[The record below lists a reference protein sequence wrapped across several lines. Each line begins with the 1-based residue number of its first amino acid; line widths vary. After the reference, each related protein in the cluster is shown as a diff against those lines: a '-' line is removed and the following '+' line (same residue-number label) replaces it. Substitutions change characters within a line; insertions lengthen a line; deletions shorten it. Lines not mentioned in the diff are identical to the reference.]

1 MFSNNYKTDMIKKF
15 NLTESIINSS
25 KHYKIPK
32 FVFKTRNEMNEQCQY
47 HHPTNYLFKLQ
58 VQSQPTLLLDKSS
71 QLNTKLLKSQYSEN
85 KKKKIYNLMTKIQRE
100 KIDLLINRAYQQ
112 INNNIRKYNKSVS
125 YPKRNE
131 RLKLQSV
138 PLITKEYIIDHVMGQ
153 VEKYL
158 PYHNKN
164 IKINFLDD
172 NERDDNNDKNK
183 EKLDKQFIWSH
194 NFMEEKKFD
203 DYKKR
208 YRIKFIDTENK
219 IKINKLKKN
228 KTIKDKSLPEIMKIR
243 TNIFFTSSKDKID
256 NSDKD
261 SKKLNNIAYNR
272 TNYAIS
278 KKLFNN

>member
-1 MFSNNYKTDMIKKF
+1 MFSNDYKTEMIKKF
-15 NLTESIINSS
+15 NLTKSIINSS
-25 KHYKIPK
+25 RHYKIPK
-32 FVFKTRNEMNEQCQY
+32 FVFKTRNEINDQCQY

-58 VQSQPTLLLDKSS
+58 AQSQPTLLLDKSS
-71 QLNTKLLKSQYSEN
+71 QLNKLLKSQYSEN
-85 KKKKIYNLMTKIQRE
+85 KKKKIYNLMSKIQRE
-100 KIDLLINRAYQQ
+100 KIDLLINRAYEQ

-125 YPKRNE
+125 YPKRKE
-131 RLKLQSV
+131 RLKLQPL
-138 PLITKEYIIDHVMGQ
+138 PLITKELIIDHVMRQ

-158 PYHNKN
+158 PYQNKN
-164 IKINFLDD
+164 IKTNPLED
-172 NERDDNNDKNK
+172 NERDDNNDNHK

-194 NFMEEKKFD
+194 NFMEEKKFE

-208 YRIKFIDTENK
+208 YRIKFIDTESK

-243 TNIFFTSSKDKID
+243 TNLFFNSSKDKLD

-272 TNYAIS
+272 TNYVIS
-278 KKLFNN
+278 KDLLNN

>member
-1 MFSNNYKTDMIKKF
+1 MFSNDYKTEVIKKF
-15 NLTESIINSS
+15 NLTESLINSS

-32 FVFKTRNEMNEQCQY
+32 YVFKTRNEMNDQCQY

-58 VQSQPTLLLDKSS
+58 VQSHPTLLLDKSS
-71 QLNTKLLKSQYSEN
+71 QLNKLLKSKYSEN

-112 INNNIRKYNKSVS
+112 INNNIRQYNKSVS
-125 YPKRNE
+125 YPKKKGRF
-131 RLKLQSV
+131 KLQSI
-138 PLITKEYIIDHVMGQ
+138 PLITKQLIIDHVMGQ

-158 PYHNKN
+158 PYQNKN
-164 IKINFLDD
+164 MKNNTLEES
-172 NERDDNNDKNK
+172 ERDDNKIKNK

-194 NFMEEKKFD
+194 NFMEEKKYE

-219 IKINKLKKN
+219 NKINKLKKN
-228 KTIKDKSLPEIMKIR
+228 KSIKDKSLPEIMRIR
-243 TNIFFTSSKDKID
+243 TNIFFNSSKYKVD

-261 SKKLNNIAYNR
+261 SKKLNNIAFNR
-272 TNYAIS
+272 TNYVIS
-278 KKLFNN
+278 KKSLNN

>member
-1 MFSNNYKTDMIKKF
+1 MFSNDYKTEVIKKF
-15 NLTESIINSS
+15 NLTESLINSS

-32 FVFKTRNEMNEQCQY
+32 FVFKTRNGINDQCQY

-71 QLNTKLLKSQYSEN
+71 QLNKLLKSQYSEN

-100 KIDLLINRAYQQ
+100 KIDLLINRAYEQ
-112 INNNIRKYNKSVS
+112 INSNIRNYNKSVS

-131 RLKLQSV
+131 RLKLQPI
-138 PLITKEYIIDHVMGQ
+138 PLITKELIIDHVMGQ

-158 PYHNKN
+158 PYQNKN
-164 IKINFLDD
+164 MKTNSLED
-172 NERDDNNDKNK
+172 NERDDTNDNHK

-203 DYKKR
+203 DYRKR
-208 YRIKFIDTENK
+208 YRIKFLDTENK
-219 IKINKLKKN
+219 VKINKLKKN
-228 KTIKDKSLPEIMKIR
+228 KTIKDKSLPEIMKIK
-243 TNIFFTSSKDKID
+243 TNIFFSSSKDKVD

-261 SKKLNNIAYNR
+261 SKKINNIAYNR
-272 TNYAIS
+272 TNYIFS
-278 KKLFNN
+278 KKSLDN

>member
-1 MFSNNYKTDMIKKF
+1 MFSNDYKAEVIKKF
-15 NLTESIINSS
+15 NLTESLINSS

-32 FVFKTRNEMNEQCQY
+32 YVFKTRNEMNDQCQY
-47 HHPTNYLFKLQ
+47 HHPTNYLFRLQ
-58 VQSQPTLLLDKSS
+58 IQSQPTLLLDKSS
-71 QLNTKLLKSQYSEN
+71 QLNKLLKSKYSEN

-100 KIDLLINRAYQQ
+100 KIDLLINRAYEQ

-125 YPKRNE
+125 YPKRKE
-131 RLKLQSV
+131 RLKLQPL
-138 PLITKEYIIDHVMGQ
+138 PLITKELIIDHVMRQ

-158 PYHNKN
+158 PYQNKN
-164 IKINFLDD
+164 IKTNPLED
-172 NERDDNNDKNK
+172 NERDDNNDNHK

-194 NFMEEKKFD
+194 NFMEEKKFE

-208 YRIKFIDTENK
+208 YRIKFIDTESK

-243 TNIFFTSSKDKID
+243 TNLFFNSSKDKLD

-272 TNYAIS
+272 TNYVIS
-278 KKLFNN
+278 KDLLNN

>member
-1 MFSNNYKTDMIKKF
+1 MFSNDYKTEVIKKF
-15 NLTESIINSS
+15 NLTKSLINST

-32 FVFKTRNEMNEQCQY
+32 FVFKTRNEINEQCTY

-71 QLNTKLLKSQYSEN
+71 QLNKLLKSQYSEK
-85 KKKKIYNLMTKIQRE
+85 KKKKIFNLMTKIQRE
-100 KIDLLINRAYQQ
+100 KIDLLINRAYEQ

-131 RLKLQSV
+131 SLKLQPI
-138 PLITKEYIIDHVMGQ
+138 PLITKELIIDHVMGQ

-158 PYHNKN
+158 PYQNKN
-164 IKINFLDD
+164 MNTNSLDD
-172 NERDDNNDKNK
+172 NERDDNNDNHK

-208 YRIKFIDTENK
+208 YRIKFLDTENK

-228 KTIKDKSLPEIMKIR
+228 KSIKDKSLPEIMRIK
-243 TNIFFTSSKDKID
+243 TNIFFNSTKDKVD

-261 SKKLNNIAYNR
+261 SKKINNIAYNR
-272 TNYAIS
+272 TNYVFT
-278 KKLFNN
+278 KKSLNN

>member
-1 MFSNNYKTDMIKKF
+1 MFSNDYKTEVIKKF
-15 NLTESIINSS
+15 NLTKSLINST

-32 FVFKTRNEMNEQCQY
+32 FVFKTRNEINDQCEY

-71 QLNTKLLKSQYSEN
+71 QLNKLLKSQYSEN

-100 KIDLLINRAYQQ
+100 KIDLLINRAYEQ

-131 RLKLQSV
+131 SLKLQPI
-138 PLITKEYIIDHVMGQ
+138 PLITKELIIDHVMGQ

-158 PYHNKN
+158 PYQNKN
-164 IKINFLDD
+164 MNTNSLDD
-172 NERDDNNDKNK
+172 NERDDNNDNHK

-208 YRIKFIDTENK
+208 YRIKFLDTENK
-219 IKINKLKKN
+219 VKINKLKKN
-228 KTIKDKSLPEIMKIR
+228 KSIKDKSLPEIMRIK
-243 TNIFFTSSKDKID
+243 TNIFFNSTKDKVD

-261 SKKLNNIAYNR
+261 SKKINNIAYNR
-272 TNYAIS
+272 TNYVFP
-278 KKLFNN
+278 KKSLNN